1 MLGAIHTGRFKG
13 MGMLN
18 ELTGKN
24 GARSENLN
32 P

>member
-18 ELTGKN
+18 ELTEKD